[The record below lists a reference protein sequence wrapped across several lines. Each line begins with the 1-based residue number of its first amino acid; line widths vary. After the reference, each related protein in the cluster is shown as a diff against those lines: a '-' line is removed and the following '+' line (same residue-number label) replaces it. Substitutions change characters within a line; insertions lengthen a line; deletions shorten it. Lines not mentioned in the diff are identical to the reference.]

1 MPRTGRFALRITG
14 VMTTD
19 RRLAFAGMALTG
31 FVCSVFWIYR
41 RTPMIKASG
50 RELSFLL
57 LVGAFGCFSMTFAV
71 VAKPSVESCAIVRFG
86 IGFCYTVCYAALATK
101 INRIHRIFN
110 DPGHSPRKRR

>member
-1 MPRTGRFALRITG
+1 
-14 VMTTD
+14 MTRD
-19 RRLAFAGMALTG
+19 RVSFAGMALTA

-41 RTPMIKASG
+41 HTPMIKASG

-71 VAKPSVESCAIVRFG
+71 VSKPSVESCAVVRFG
-86 IGFCYTVCYAALATK
+86 IGFCYTVCYAALSTK

-110 DPGHSPRKRR
+110 DPGRSPRKRR